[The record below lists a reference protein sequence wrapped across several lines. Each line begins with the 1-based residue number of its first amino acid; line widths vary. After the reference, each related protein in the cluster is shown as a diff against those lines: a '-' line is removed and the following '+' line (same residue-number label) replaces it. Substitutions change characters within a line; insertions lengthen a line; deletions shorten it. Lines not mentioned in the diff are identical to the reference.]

1 MGAEYL
7 NRWIASNSNQVL
19 LIESGRATSFSD
31 TTDSGGVRRHQIAPP
46 HCIRGSRGGKGEGI
60 NGAVPR
66 WARSGCWI
74 AAPWLAGGE
83 VEDGPPGRSEGQRER
98 EAASQVQPPAAKGNY
113 ESRAGCT
120 ERVQGVKTMCE
131 N

>member
-60 NGAVPR
+60 NGAVPQ

-74 AAPWLAGGE
+74 AAPWLAGGK

-98 EAASQVQPPAAKGNY
+98 EAATQVQPPAAKGNY
-113 ESRAGCT
+113 GEQSRMHRACAGSKNN
-120 ERVQGVKTMCE
+120 V
-131 N
+131 